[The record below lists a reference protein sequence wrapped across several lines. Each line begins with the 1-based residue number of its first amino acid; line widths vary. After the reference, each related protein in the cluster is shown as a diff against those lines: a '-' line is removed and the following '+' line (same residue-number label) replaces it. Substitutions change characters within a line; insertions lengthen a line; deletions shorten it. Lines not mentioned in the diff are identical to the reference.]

1 MWPMRT
7 FLKKLRERLWFPTSE
22 ATGCIAPFSSLKMF
36 PNFASHTRAAFS
48 SMVWNT
54 GSNSGRRANDAQHL
68 GGRGLLLQQF
78 A

>member
-7 FLKKLRERLWFPTSE
+7 FLKKLRERLWFPDKRGNGMH
-22 ATGCIAPFSSLKMF
+22 AAVLSLKMF

-54 GSNSGRRANDAQHL
+54 GSNSPATS
-68 GGRGLLLQQF
+68 
-78 A
+78 